1 MTAVVVWLWWTG
13 RRGVGYGGGMKAMV
27 HVWKRAGRWGV
38 RGLAV
43 LGGMAV
49 LGGALQF
56 SGIPWKAHAFLASD
70 GGGKGSGADG
80 WTPTH
85 ILVFGGSGIP
95 GESGLM
101 RLWYAAE
108 AAKAHPAV
116 PVWLA
121 LPRAECDRS
130 DAAAAAY
137 TEELRLR
144 GVDSGRC
151 EPRACGENTH
161 AQAVGLVRAM
171 KGAGPSRVLLV
182 TSPEHVRRA
191 CMAVRRAAREAGAD
205 IEVRGLSAENLSL
218 EDHGAEAEGA
228 VSAENTGSGTDAT
241 GSGSSAPEVLRYE
254 FWNHARYSLDACREG
269 VALGYYWVK
278 GWI

>member
-1 MTAVVVWLWWTG
+1 
-13 RRGVGYGGGMKAMV
+13 MKPMV
-27 HVWKRAGRWGV
+27 DVWKRVGRWAV

-43 LGGMAV
+43 LGGVAV
-49 LGGALQF
+49 LGAALQF
-56 SGIPWKAHAFLASD
+56 SGIPWKVHVFLASD
-70 GGGKGSGADG
+70 GGGRGSDEGG

-85 ILVFGGSGIP
+85 ILVLGGSGIP

-108 AAKAHPAV
+108 AAKAHPDV

-121 LPRAECDRS
+121 LPCVEGDRN

-137 TEELRLR
+137 AEELRVR
-144 GVDSGRC
+144 GVDPGRC

-161 AQAVGLVRAM
+161 EQAVGLVRALA
-171 KGAGPSRVLLV
+171 GAGPSRVLLV
-182 TSPEHVRRA
+182 TSPEHVLRA
-191 CMAVRRAAREAGAD
+191 CLAVRRAALERGAE
-205 IEVRGLSAENLSL
+205 IEVRGVAAENLSL
-218 EDHGAEAEGA
+218 DDHGTEMEKV
-228 VSAENTGSGTDAT
+228 VSAESAEEGGWEAT
-241 GSGSSAPEVLRYE
+241 GGEGAAPEALRYE

>member
-1 MTAVVVWLWWTG
+1 MHGL
-13 RRGVGYGGGMKAMV
+13 GYGGGMKPMV
-27 HVWKRAGRWGV
+27 HLWKRVGRWAVRVLAALGGV
-38 RGLAV
+38 AV
-43 LGGMAV
+43 LGA
-49 LGGALQF
+49 ALQF
-56 SGIPWKAHAFLASD
+56 GGIPWKVHSFLASD
-70 GGGKGSGADG
+70 GGGRGSSADG

-85 ILVFGGSGIP
+85 ILVLGGSGIP

-108 AAKAHPAV
+108 AAKAHPEA

-121 LPRAECDRS
+121 LPCAEGDRN
-130 DAAAAAY
+130 DPAASAY
-137 TEELRLR
+137 AEELRMR
-144 GVDSGRC
+144 GVDPGRC

-161 AQAVGLVRAM
+161 AQAAGLVRALE
-171 KGAGPSRVLLV
+171 GAGPSRVLLV

-191 CMAVRRAAREAGAD
+191 CLAVRRAAREAGVD
-205 IEVRGLSAENLSL
+205 IEVRGLAAENLSL
-218 EDHGAEAEGA
+218 EDHGPEPDGAAPAASAGGGAESTESGA
-228 VSAENTGSGTDAT
+228 
-241 GSGSSAPEVLRYE
+241 SAPEALRYE